1 MMADRKTM
9 VHKNHYSKSAG
20 TMKSESAAGSYKSGN
35 DKGGY
40 VKRKDSG
47 KRDNNRNR
55 VGGVVENT
63 WQGEGKKPYRAGNT
77 GNWRDKADHNKGSY
91 GRSGYAHNKEGS
103 DRNGESGRSGYT
115 RGNENRNGDG
125 RSSYATG
132 QDRRS
137 SEGKGRYGSYG
148 NKRVSDT
155 AGSDRM
161 GDDNKS
167 RGEGVKKSYRSENAG
182 NFGKRNS
189 NGRSNYAGRST
200 YGDRQK
206 NGMGRAENDRQ
217 DEDRPRRDSQ
227 GRNRTSRGETNKDG
241 RYDSRENSHGKRNYD
256 TKDTKQKTIGCPIY
270 EKCGG
275 CLGQEEPYD
284 VNLAKKQGQLEELLS
299 EFCVVDPIIGMGNP
313 NHYRNKVHAVFDHDR
328 ENPIC
333 GVYEEGT
340 HKVIPIEDC
349 RIENQKA
356 SAIIISIRDLLKS
369 FKIKTFDENS
379 GHGLMRHVLVRTGL
393 QSGEI
398 MVVLVLASLIMPS
411 KNNFV
416 RALLKLHPEITT
428 IIINE
433 NYRKTSI
440 ILGEKEQ
447 IIYGKGFIQDTL
459 CGKIFR
465 ILPKSFYQINPVQS
479 EVLYK
484 KAISYAELTGT
495 ETILDAYCGIGTIGM
510 IASEQAEKVIS
521 VELNADA
528 IRDARYNAKKN
539 EITNIDFYAKD
550 AGEFMSQVAEE
561 DSQQIDV
568 VFMDPPRNGSDEKF
582 MDAMIKL
589 NPKKIIY
596 ISCNPF
602 TLARDLEY
610 LCQRGYE
617 AKKIAGIDLL
627 PWTKH
632 VETVVLLSKLKS
644 AKSIEVKIELDEMDL
659 TTAESKATYDEIKQ
673 YVFEHTGL
681 KVSQLYVAQV
691 KRKHGLIERINY
703 NVGDGKSKVPQVPV
717 EKEKA
722 IEDALRYFKM
732 IS

>member
-9 VHKNHYSKSAG
+9 VHKNYKSGSAG
-20 TMKSESAAGSYKSGN
+20 TMRSKNVAKSYKSGN

-40 VKRKDSG
+40 VKRKDDGNHTSARDRSG
-47 KRDNNRNR
+47 SDERSNYARSSNEGKSYGKDSGKRYGGGRTGSGKDSDKRDNNRNL
-55 VGGVVENT
+55 VGGAVENT
-63 WQGEGKKPYRAGNT
+63 WRGEAGKKPYRAENT
-77 GNWRDKADHNKGSY
+77 GNWRDKADHNKGNY
-91 GRSGYAHNKEGS
+91 
-103 DRNGESGRSGYT
+103 
-115 RGNENRNGDG
+115 G
-125 RSSYATG
+125 RSSYGTG
-132 QDRRS
+132 RDRRNG
-137 SEGKGRYGSYG
+137 EGQGRYGSYG
-148 NKRVSDT
+148 DNRGSDA

-167 RGEGVKKSYRSENAG
+167 RGEGVKKSYRAENAG

-189 NGRSNYAGRST
+189 NGRSNHA
-200 YGDRQK
+200 DRPK

-217 DEDRPRRDSQ
+217 SGDRPRRDVQS
-227 GRNRTSRGETNKDG
+227 RVRTSGSETNKDG
-241 RYDSRENSHGKRNYD
+241 RYDSRENSPGKRNYD
-256 TKDTKQKTIGCPIY
+256 TKDAKRQTIGCPIY

-284 VNLAKKQGQLEELLS
+284 VNLVKKQGQLEELLS
-299 EFCVVDPIIGMGNP
+299 EFCVVDSIIGMENP

-349 RIENQKA
+349 WIENQKA

-459 CGKIFR
+459 CGKTFR

-484 KAISYAELTGT
+484 KAISYAELTGA

-521 VELNADA
+521 VEMNADA
-528 IRDARYNAKKN
+528 VRDARYNAKKN
-539 EITNIDFYAKD
+539 EITNIDFYTKD

-610 LCQRGYE
+610 LCQSGYG

-632 VETVVLLSKLKS
+632 VETAVLL
-644 AKSIEVKIELDEMDL
+644 V
-659 TTAESKATYDEIKQ
+659 
-673 YVFEHTGL
+673 
-681 KVSQLYVAQV
+681 
-691 KRKHGLIERINY
+691 RKG
-703 NVGDGKSKVPQVPV
+703 
-717 EKEKA
+717 
-722 IEDALRYFKM
+722 
-732 IS
+732 